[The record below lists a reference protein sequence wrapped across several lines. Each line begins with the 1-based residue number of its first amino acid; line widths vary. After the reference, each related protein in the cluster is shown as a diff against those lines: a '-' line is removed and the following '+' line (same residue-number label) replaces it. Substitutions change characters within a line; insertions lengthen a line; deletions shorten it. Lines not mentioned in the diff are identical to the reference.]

1 MINNYK
7 NFLLGCI
14 IFITPFLG
22 FSLDVKFFLVSFF
35 GVVLVLYSIN
45 FNFKKRWV
53 RFGDLL
59 DKKTHFNNANT
70 EESVSNEVFIDKVII
85 KKSRKPRKKK
95 EVEILNDN
103 SSSEEDQIQTNSIK
117 DLPND
122 DLIKIES
129 VDNKNEDVA

>member
-1 MINNYK
+1 
-7 NFLLGCI
+7 
-14 IFITPFLG
+14 
-22 FSLDVKFFLVSFF
+22 
-35 GVVLVLYSIN
+35 
-45 FNFKKRWV
+45 
-53 RFGDLL
+53 LL